1 MTEEKN
7 EKDLNHKLE
16 NLRNKIE
23 NEYQEWSKVERIAKQ
38 NKYNYQKSLDDIDW
52 IFGVSNELRAT
63 GIYDEEYSDEF
74 IRPRIYS
81 AGDYIDHQ
89 GEIHTWSSGAQASG
103 VTAEVGS
110 GAYSLSSYLDYN
122 RDDPRFT
129 NIIDVHGLTPPSE
142 KKSRL
147 EQLLE
152 EINPFLVEKL
162 KSAWQV
168 FHSSGILR
176 DIIYSPHGMRE
187 FMSVFL
193 QNMAPKEEIKK
204 MPWCNKNGNP
214 HQKYE
219 VIFGIIGP
227 NPDFDEN
234 SNQNLS
240 IVRLAEK
247 YRDLYKDLNPKAH
260 YRKEKTEDDLK
271 IFIKNCFKS
280 VEKYTEE
287 ILKLRKLYYQKN

>member
-7 EKDLNHKLE
+7 EKDLDHKFE

-23 NEYQEWSKVERIAKQ
+23 NKYQEWSKVENFAKQ
-38 NKYNYQKSLDDIDW
+38 NKYNFQKSLDDIDW
-52 IFGVSNELRAT
+52 MLDVTYELKASGT
-63 GIYDEEYSDEF
+63 YDEEYSDKY
-74 IRPRIYS
+74 IRPRIFG
-81 AGDYIDHQ
+81 AGDYLNHQ
-89 GEIHTWSSGAQASG
+89 EEISTWSSGAQASG

-110 GAYSLSSYLDYN
+110 GANSLSSYLDNN

-129 NIIDVHGLTPPSE
+129 NVIDVHGLIPPSE
-142 KKSRL
+142 KKSSL
-147 EQLLE
+147 EQLLG
-152 EINPFLVEKL
+152 EINPFLVIKL

-168 FHSSGILR
+168 FHTSGIER
-176 DIIYSPHGMRE
+176 DEIYSSHGMRE
-187 FMSVFL
+187 FMSIFL
-193 QNMAPKEEIKK
+193 QNIAPKEKIKK

-214 HQKYE
+214 HHKYE

-227 NPDFDEN
+227 DPDFDEN

-240 IVRLAEK
+240 IVRLAET

-260 YRKEKTEDDLK
+260 YREEKYEEDLK

-287 ILKLRKLYYQKN
+287 ILNLRKLHHPKN

>member
-7 EKDLNHKLE
+7 EKDLDLKLE

-23 NEYQEWSKVERIAKQ
+23 NKYQEWSNVESIAKQ

-52 IFGVSNELRAT
+52 MRGVSNELRAT

-89 GEIHTWSSGAQASG
+89 EEIPTWSSGAQASG

-110 GAYSLSSYLDYN
+110 GAYSLSSYLVNN
-122 RDDPRFT
+122 RDDLRFT
-129 NIIDVHGLTPPSE
+129 NIIDVHGLISPSE

-147 EQLLE
+147 EQILE
-152 EINPFLVEKL
+152 ELNPFLLEKL

-176 DIIYSPHGMRE
+176 DIIYSAHGMRE

-193 QNMAPKEEIKK
+193 QNIAPKEEIKK

-227 NPDFDEN
+227 DPDFDEN
-234 SNQNLS
+234 SIQNSS

-247 YRDLYKDLNPKAH
+247 YRGLYRASSHNLCNAKYLTLIDF
-260 YRKEKTEDDLK
+260 
-271 IFIKNCFKS
+271 IFRS
-280 VEKYTEE
+280 S
-287 ILKLRKLYYQKN
+287 LRKFKPHS